1 MMDGHT
7 IRHGALQSVAFVSK
21 LQADHYGGYAGVARA
36 LAVDVILPPTM
47 IEEFYGDLGDGYAEV
62 GHA

>member
-1 MMDGHT
+1 MMDGYA
-7 IRHGALQSVAFVSK
+7 IKQGARQSIAFVSK
-21 LQADHYGGYAGVARA
+21 IQADHYGGYAGVARA

-47 IEEFYGDLGDGYAEV
+47 IEEFHADLSDSYAEV